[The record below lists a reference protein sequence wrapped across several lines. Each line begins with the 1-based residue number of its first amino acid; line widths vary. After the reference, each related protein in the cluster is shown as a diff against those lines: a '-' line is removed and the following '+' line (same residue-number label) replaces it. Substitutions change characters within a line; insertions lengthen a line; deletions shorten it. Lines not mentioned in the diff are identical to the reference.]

1 MRARRPRSGR
11 ACAPGLA
18 IAIFLAAACN
28 PRIGEFEERGDR
40 YSAQGSYADA
50 LVEYELALEEAGT
63 RAPAGLRMKAGAL
76 ALRSKSFSDATR
88 HFDALIASEGSY
100 RDRVAALYTLQAQRW
115 RAAGDT
121 FAAVQAVQ
129 WLVERDSTAN
139 LGPLYFLL
147 GDAAYARPDYD
158 AAIHAYLLGLSRAPA
173 QAPAEVYAR
182 LGDAFE
188 RKRQCATAIEYYEH
202 YLAADSGATTG
213 DARYRYGTC
222 AFRMAERAFN
232 SDDYAAA
239 RAYVDLVIRNGEPV
253 SRIDDAELMLARIHE
268 WEGNRQAALETYR
281 RIAERNAGRQSRAG
295 LEAFRRFKQLEFGL
309 PLRSEE
315 RARAEEERE
324 RAAADR
330 GTEGGGT

>member
-1 MRARRPRSGR
+1 MRAVAALRRVVPIVIVVAG
-11 ACAPGLA
+11 
-18 IAIFLAAACN
+18 CN

-50 LVEYELALEEAGT
+50 LVEYELALEDAGG

-76 ALRSKSFSDATR
+76 ALRSKSFSDASR
-88 HFDALIASEGSY
+88 HFDALLEDEDSY
-100 RDRVAALYTLQAQRW
+100 RDRVAALYNLQAQRW

-158 AAIHAYLLGLSRAPA
+158 AAIRAYLLGLARAQA
-173 QAPAEVYAR
+173 QAPPEVYAR

-188 RKRQCATAIEYYEH
+188 RKRQCATAIEYYER
-202 YLAADSGATTG
+202 YLSADSAAATG

-222 AFRMAERAFN
+222 AFRLAERAFN
-232 SDDYAAA
+232 NDDLPSA
-239 RAYVDLVIRNGEPV
+239 RKYVEIVLRNGEPV
-253 SRIDDAELMLARIHE
+253 SRIDDAELIMARIHE
-268 WEGNRQAALETYR
+268 WDGSREAAMETYK

-295 LEAFRRFKQLEFGL
+295 LEAYRRFKQLEFGL

-315 RARAEEERE
+315 RARAAEEQAVRE
-324 RAAADR
+324 
-330 GTEGGGT
+330 GEG